1 MVSSYRRL
9 EELKFCDNDPTKIL
23 VQKLIKRY
31 GQKAQESVIY
41 KFLDANK
48 DIIHDGNTWGVLDT
62 EKFID
67 LSAYNI
73 LSAEWKSE
81 LKEKAAKFITEAVAE
96 MDEIFGRFE
105 SWKNEKQ

>member
-1 MVSSYRRL
+1 M
-9 EELKFCDNDPTKIL
+9 
-23 VQKLIKRY
+23 
-31 GQKAQESVIY
+31 
-41 KFLDANK
+41 
-48 DIIHDGNTWGVLDT
+48 DT